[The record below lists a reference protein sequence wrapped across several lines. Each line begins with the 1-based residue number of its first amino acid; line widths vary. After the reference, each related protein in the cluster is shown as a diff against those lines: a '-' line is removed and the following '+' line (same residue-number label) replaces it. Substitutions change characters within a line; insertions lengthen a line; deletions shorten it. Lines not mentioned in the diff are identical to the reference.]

1 MTDRHQLKPYTL
13 RIPEELRRGLEAAAA
28 AGNRT
33 LHSEILARL
42 ERTLSDEPAINGLS
56 IKVLFDK
63 LDELQRAIASG
74 AFVPFSAT
82 KAGRERERRRN
93 QSDSPAPP
101 EPPPNAQHPGLRKPA
116 ELPPK
121 KPAAK

>member
-33 LHSEILARL
+33 LHSEIIARL

-56 IKVLFDK
+56 FKLLFDK

-82 KAGRERERRRN
+82 KAGKEWRN
-93 QSDSPAPP
+93 RHDQSDLTSPP
-101 EPPPNAQHPGLRKPA
+101 EQLANAPRPGLRKPSSI
-116 ELPPK
+116 PPK
-121 KPAAK
+121 KPADK